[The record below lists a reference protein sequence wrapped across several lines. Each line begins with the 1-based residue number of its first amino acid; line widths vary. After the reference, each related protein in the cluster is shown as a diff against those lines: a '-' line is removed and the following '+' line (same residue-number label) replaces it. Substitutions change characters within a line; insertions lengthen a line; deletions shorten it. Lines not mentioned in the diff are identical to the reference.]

1 MPKTFYTERDI
12 EDLFRQGVQSLE
24 VNDDVVLTELAYEK
38 AQRLGIKLGWEHD
51 NPPAA
56 PVRPYISQPVQSP
69 AQDNAAPAKKGDD
82 LKKRVRDAVIARLGS
97 QVDPVLLDAIIQR
110 VLDNTQGK

>member
-12 EDLFRQGVQSLE
+12 EDLYRQGVQSLE

-38 AQRLGIKLGWEHD
+38 AKKLGLKLGWEHD
-51 NPPAA
+51 SPPDA
-56 PVRPYISQPVQSP
+56 PVRPYLSQQVQSP
-69 AQDNAAPAKKGDD
+69 AHVDFSPAIKGDG

-110 VLDNTQGK
+110 VIDSTQGK